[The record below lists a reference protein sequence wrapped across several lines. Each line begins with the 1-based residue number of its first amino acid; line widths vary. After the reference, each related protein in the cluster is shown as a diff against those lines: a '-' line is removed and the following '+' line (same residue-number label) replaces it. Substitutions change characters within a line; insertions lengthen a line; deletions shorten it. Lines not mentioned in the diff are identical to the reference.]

1 MNEKQRRSSR
11 MTALSTAAFA
21 LIFFALL
28 STTKV
33 HADPIAITGGF
44 YTIDSP
50 FRTIPRFISFTH
62 DLQGMNFRA
71 IAGEIDA
78 PSQRLGSNC
87 VLPCTAGSVFSLSA
101 SLRIGREAPTSLLE
115 IGGQRRFGFF
125 GGSLAQFDTQNVTIP
140 LDVGAEFTLSTLFT
154 MRGVINFQE
163 YDPQRGSFTGFTFS
177 SGIFGSG
184 IVNISL
190 FFSRTT
196 NQYEV

>member
-44 YTIDSP
+44 YTIDNP

-78 PSQRLGSNC
+78 PSQRLGSSC
-87 VLPCTAGSVFSLSA
+87 ALPCTAGSTFSLSA
-101 SLRIGREAPTSLLE
+101 SLRIGREAPTSVLE
-115 IGGQRRFGFF
+115 IDGQRRFAVTPVGLELC
-125 GGSLAQFDTQNVTIP
+125 GVCLLATPRN
-140 LDVGAEFTLSTLFT
+140 ASS
-154 MRGVINFQE
+154 
-163 YDPQRGSFTGFTFS
+163 SFA
-177 SGIFGSG
+177 
-184 IVNISL
+184 ISAAL
-190 FFSRTT
+190 PYRL
-196 NQYEV
+196 